1 LRDIAYEM
9 RKQLRSF
16 ELLYRMGGEEFVLIL
31 PGAPQEDARELGE
44 RLRSSLRACRP
55 GGLDITVSIGISTG
69 SGADVVFDPLFRDAD
84 KALYAAKARGR
95 DRVTC
100 FDEIRTRQ
108 PDDWVDVP
116 SRLTPV

>member
-1 LRDIAYEM
+1 M
-9 RKQLRSF
+9 
-16 ELLYRMGGEEFVLIL
+16 
-31 PGAPQEDARELGE
+31 
-44 RLRSSLRACRP
+44 
-55 GGLDITVSIGISTG
+55 SIGIATG

-84 KALYAAKARGR
+84 NALYAAKARGR

-116 SRLTPV
+116 FRLTPV